1 MHPSKAPGVDGF
13 TAGYQRHWDLIGD
26 TLTATVLGF
35 LNGVGEVPESINDT
49 STTLIPNVRNPQ
61 SIKQY
66 RPISLCTVLYKIA
79 TKTVANRMRSVLEY
93 TISQEQSAFVP
104 GHLITDNILVA
115 FECIHTIKRKKKGK
129 KGHCVVKLDMMK
141 AYDRVEWPFLEAMML
156 KLGFPSSLVQLI
168 MRCVSTVRFAVKV
181 NGGLLEAF
189 YPSRGIRQGDPIS
202 PYLFLLCSEGLTA
215 LLHNFGMGI
224 VDRGVQFCNRP
235 PWISHLLFADD
246 SLIFINAN
254 SASAMR
260 LDEILRIYNEA
271 SGQRVN
277 REKSA
282 IFFSPCTS
290 EAHRMEVK
298 QVLSI
303 QTEAFSE

>member
-1 MHPSKAPGVDGF
+1 
-13 TAGYQRHWDLIGD
+13 
-26 TLTATVLGF
+26 
-35 LNGVGEVPESINDT
+35 
-49 STTLIPNVRNPQ
+49 
-61 SIKQY
+61 
-66 RPISLCTVLYKIA
+66 
-79 TKTVANRMRSVLEY
+79 
-93 TISQEQSAFVP
+93 
-104 GHLITDNILVA
+104 
-115 FECIHTIKRKKKGK
+115 
-129 KGHCVVKLDMMK
+129 
-141 AYDRVEWPFLEAMML
+141 MML

-215 LLHNFGMGI
+215 LLHNFCMGI
-224 VDRGVQFCNRP
+224 VDRGVRVCNRS
-235 PWISHLLFADD
+235 PWISHLLFVDD

-254 SASAMR
+254 SASATR